1 MGEISKAVGDWIVNN
16 VGWSVLIVLFLFCT
30 FFEFSKIK
38 LNPISALCRRIGN
51 GFTAGLKKYIDELKE
66 DTNKQI
72 AALDEKTIKKL
83 DEIQAGSQKNC
94 HKMQA
99 KLDEVEY
106 KLMSVEERQDRQ
118 AASRIK
124 AHVFNF
130 AKECYSNVLHT
141 KGDFE
146 NLIKENEEYEK
157 LVAKHGWK
165 NDVYKAEFEYIMRV
179 YQKCKDEHKFQPTD
193 I

>member
-1 MGEISKAVGDWIVNN
+1 MGEISKTVGQWIVNN
-16 VGWSVLIVLFLFCT
+16 FGWSVILALFLFSL

-51 GFTAGLKKYIDELKE
+51 AFTSGLKKYIEELKA

-83 DEIQAGSQKNC
+83 DEIQMGSKENC
-94 HKMQA
+94 HKMQE
-99 KLDEVEY
+99 KLNEVEW
-106 KLMSVEERQDRQ
+106 KLLNVEERQDLQ

-124 AHVFNF
+124 SHVFNF
-130 AKECYSNVLHT
+130 AKECYAGVLHT
-141 KGDFE
+141 RGDFE
-146 NLIKENEEYEK
+146 NLINENKEYEK
-157 LVAKHGWK
+157 LVAKHGWE
-165 NDVYKAEFEYIMRV
+165 NDVYKSEYEYINRV